1 MPRSGSGCSRTLKIG
16 CLGCFGLL
24 FLVVVISAIV
34 FGIASSQAR
43 NAVIEEQELTQT
55 LSGAETA
62 IVEDAPLE
70 VPTEF
75 VVAEPAGRII
85 LDLRNTKFDIKP
97 AAIGEPLTVK
107 AEYDVNSY
115 GISETFEEGPAEE
128 GWTYE
133 VSFRR
138 TSGSYLMTVL
148 KEALGG
154 NKPRVIVSLPR
165 GIPYDLDL
173 MVMQGGAEVELGG
186 LWLTNADI
194 RFLQGGGAVEFG
206 EPLQRP
212 AHSLAVHFSQGG
224 GAIEGIGN
232 ASPKTLEVSFS
243 MGGGYIDLRGPWQQD
258 AEITIDQSMGGV
270 SLQLPSNVVL
280 RGIGRHDTEG
290 PGEDGGDV
298 PVLRF
303 STSSH
308 LGELEIIK

>member
-62 IVEDAPLE
+62 LVEDAPLE

-97 AAIGEPLTVK
+97 AAIGEPFTVK

-115 GISETFEEGPAEE
+115 GISETFEEGTAEE

-154 NKPRVIVSLPR
+154 NKPRVILSLPR

-194 RFLQGGGAVEFG
+194 RFLQGGGAVEIS
-206 EPLQRP
+206 EPLYAP
-212 AHSLAVHFSQGG
+212 TDSLRIDFTQGG
-224 GAIEGIGN
+224 GAVEGVAN
-232 ASPKTLEVSFS
+232 ASPSRLEVGFN
-243 MGGGYIDLRGPWQQD
+243 MGGGFLDLEGEWLRD
-258 AEITIDQSMGGV
+258 AEIDIDQSMGGV
-270 SLQLPSNVVL
+270 TVRLPREAII
-280 RGIGRHDTEG
+280 RGLTR
-290 PGEDGGDV
+290 PGVEVPERVETGL

-308 LGELEIIK
+308 YGELEFIR